1 MAVLLALDPMLYLRG
16 KALLAQLLEEINLIH
31 VNLVQQDVG
40 HVLSQ
45 SFLRLQ
51 VLLSVLHLF
60 SVVSSFV

>member
-1 MAVLLALDPMLYLRG
+1 MLYLRG

-31 VNLVQQDVG
+31 VNLVYQDVG

>member
-1 MAVLLALDPMLYLRG
+1 MAVLLALDPMLNLRG

-31 VNLVQQDVG
+31 VNLVHQDVG

>member
-1 MAVLLALDPMLYLRG
+1 MLNLRG

-31 VNLVQQDVG
+31 VNLVHQEDVG